1 MIKKINK
8 FLLYLS
14 NNEDIP
20 KKKWRED
27 EIKFDIWFMCTLF
40 VSMGLALICWITG
53 VCLRAYALM
62 HANDA
67 VSQVGAI
74 LLDSGWIFI
83 AVIFF
88 IEAYDSLRHN
98 RPWSD

>member
-1 MIKKINK
+1 MKKKINK

-20 KKKWRED
+20 KKKWQKD
-27 EIKFDIWFMCTLF
+27 EIKFDVWFMGTLF
-40 VSMGLALICWITG
+40 VSIILALFSWITG
-53 VCLRAYALM
+53 VVLKVI
-62 HANDA
+62 A
-67 VSQVGAI
+67 VCHDNNTILQIGTI
-74 LLDSGWIFI
+74 LLESGWIFI

-98 RPWSD
+98 RPWNE